1 MRSQNISTKENSKLS
16 NEIDNL
22 RVPKHIAIIM
32 DGNGRWATKKGF
44 PRSFGHNAG
53 VNVLKEIIKVSKNLG
68 CKTLTVYAFSTENWS
83 RENFEVNALMNLI
96 NFGVDVKLNEIKA
109 NGIKLDFI
117 GNLEELPNKAKK
129 GINKCINETKDL
141 TGLTLTIALNYGA
154 ISDILEATKTIYE
167 SKIELNEENFLKAT
181 QIGKDEVDIFI
192 RTGGDK
198 RLSNFLLANIGYS
211 ELFFSDKLWPEFSK
225 NDFTEILDEFKER
238 QRRFGK

>member
-1 MRSQNISTKENSKLS
+1 
-16 NEIDNL
+16 
-22 RVPKHIAIIM
+22 
-32 DGNGRWATKKGF
+32 
-44 PRSFGHNAG
+44 
-53 VNVLKEIIKVSKNLG
+53 
-68 CKTLTVYAFSTENWS
+68 
-83 RENFEVNALMNLI
+83 MNLI
-96 NFGVDVKLNEIKA
+96 NFGVDVKLKEIKA